1 MTELEKR
8 IYNKHMAISRSIR
21 KKAYRL
27 RENFKDFEEDSK
39 YPYVKKLAI
48 FFSRYPEVNMDM
60 YFSAPYKLY
69 LDVDYFDLQYFASP
83 RAIKTYTIYKQELSK
98 LSPEQHSEDV
108 KKSLSFIGKYCIS
121 NKIQFDDYIGYTKTG
136 IHPVWVYH
144 IKNGD
149 INIYSLM
156 EFPNI
161 LEHLNEIPEEEQQLF
176 FGKTNQDF
184 FTLKT
189 NYIHS
194 KLKPFLRT
202 AYEKIRSFVEKVL
215 KSS

>member
-1 MTELEKR
+1 
-8 IYNKHMAISRSIR
+8 
-21 KKAYRL
+21 
-27 RENFKDFEEDSK
+27 
-39 YPYVKKLAI
+39 
-48 FFSRYPEVNMDM
+48 
-60 YFSAPYKLY
+60 
-69 LDVDYFDLQYFASP
+69 
-83 RAIKTYTIYKQELSK
+83 
-98 LSPEQHSEDV
+98 
-108 KKSLSFIGKYCIS
+108 
-121 NKIQFDDYIGYTKTG
+121 
-136 IHPVWVYH
+136 
-144 IKNGD
+144 
-149 INIYSLM
+149 M

-215 KSS
+215 KST